1 MSIEMVQFDNT
12 GQIKEWLIELGKNK
26 NLDAVSLASGLDVV
40 IKYYKFLKESSP
52 PLLYTNDKELTNL
65 LEHNDLVDFCYKLK
79 EDLTIKLIKVVTGS
93 Q

>member
-1 MSIEMVQFDNT
+1 MV
-12 GQIKEWLIELGKNK
+12 GRAWRNK

-40 IKYYKFLKESSP
+40 IKYCKFLKENSP
-52 PLLYTNDKELTNL
+52 PLLYTNDKELTKL

-79 EDLTIKLIKVVTGS
+79 EDLTLELIKIVTGS